1 MNFFGQTR
9 DEDPSKPGRFALLF
23 PGQGSQRPGMAA
35 KLLEISRA
43 ARAVFEEADRE
54 LEFSLSRLCV
64 DADLSELTDTE
75 NTQPALLATSV
86 AYFQHLQERLRET
99 GSRIVPSLFA
109 GHSLGQFSAAVA
121 AESLPLSDG
130 LRIVRER
137 GRIMKEWAELRPGG
151 LATIFGLTREEVQAI
166 CDEVSDESAN
176 ESVAVAVHNAPNQYV
191 ISGDLIALEKA
202 MDLSRRHGARAIKLP
217 ISVPGHTPVMREA
230 ADEMER
236 ILLHTSFKDPNAP
249 IVSNIHGGLLVS
261 AEEVRAELS
270 GQICAAVEWVRC
282 MGSMVN
288 EGVATFVEIG
298 PGRALSNIAG
308 RFGDNMRFLT
318 VEDAKD
324 HDLLSLS
331 LPHDPKPHQS
341 AAPA

>member
-1 MNFFGQTR
+1 
-9 DEDPSKPGRFALLF
+9 
-23 PGQGSQRPGMAA
+23 MAA
-35 KLLEISRA
+35 RLLQISRA

-64 DADLSELTDTE
+64 EGSLSELSDNE

-86 AYFQHLQERLRET
+86 AYFEHLRERLRET
-99 GSRIVPSLFA
+99 GSRIVPTLFA

-121 AESLPLSDG
+121 ADSLPLSDG
-130 LRIVRER
+130 LQIVRER
-137 GRIMKEWAELRPGG
+137 GRIMKEWAALRPGG
-151 LATIFGLTREEVQAI
+151 LATIFGLSRDEVQAI
-166 CDEVSDESAN
+166 CEEVSGREVVN
-176 ESVAVAVHNAPNQYV
+176 IAVHNAPNQFV
-191 ISGDLIALEKA
+191 ISGDMAPLEKA
-202 MDLSRRHGARAIKLP
+202 MAVAKTRGARSIKLP

-236 ILLHTSFKDPNAP
+236 ILLATRFSDPRAP
-249 IVSNIHGGLLVS
+249 IVSNIHGGLLTS
-261 AEEVRAELS
+261 AEDVRAELG

-318 VEDAKD
+318 VEDAQD
-324 HDLLSLS
+324 HDLLSLA
-331 LPHDPKPHQS
+331 LPSIEPKQKPGAS
-341 AAPA
+341 PAPA

>member
-1 MNFFGQTR
+1 MNIFGPRQDDTS
-9 DEDPSKPGRFALLF
+9 PSGHLALLF
-23 PGQGSQRPGMAA
+23 PGQGSQRSGMAA
-35 KLLEISRA
+35 RLLQISRA

-64 DADLSELTDTE
+64 EADISELSDTE

-86 AYFQHLQERLRET
+86 AYFEHLRERLREA
-99 GSRIVPSLFA
+99 GSRVVPTLFA

-151 LATIFGLTREEVQAI
+151 LASIFGLTREEVQAI
-166 CDEVSDESAN
+166 CEEVSGAEQVN
-176 ESVAVAVHNAPNQYV
+176 IAVHNAPNQFV
-191 ISGDLIALEKA
+191 ISGDLAPLEKA
-202 MDLSRRHGARAIKLP
+202 MVLVRQRKAKAIKLP
-217 ISVPGHTPVMREA
+217 ISVPGHTPVMRDA
-230 ADEMER
+230 ANEMER
-236 ILLHTSFKDPNAP
+236 ILQVTQFRDPTSP
-249 IVSNIHGGLLVS
+249 IVSNIHGGLLLS
-261 AEEVRAELS
+261 ADDVRAELG

-288 EGVATFVEIG
+288 EGVGTFIEIG

-308 RFGDNMRFLT
+308 RFGDNLRFLT
-318 VEDAKD
+318 VEEAQD
-324 HDLLSLS
+324 HDLLSLGMPFDIKIQS
-331 LPHDPKPHQS
+331 NPS